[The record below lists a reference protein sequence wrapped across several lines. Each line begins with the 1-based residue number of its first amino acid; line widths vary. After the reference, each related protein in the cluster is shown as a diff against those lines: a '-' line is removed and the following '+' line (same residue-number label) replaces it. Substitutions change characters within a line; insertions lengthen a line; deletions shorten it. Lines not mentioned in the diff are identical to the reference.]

1 MVSIDLNSDL
11 GESFGAWKMGD
22 DASMLDI
29 VTSANIACGFHAG
42 DPAGIFAVL
51 KEAVARG
58 VAIGAHVGYRDLVGF
73 GRRSM
78 EPSSAELIG
87 DVIYQI
93 GALQG
98 LAVAAGTRISY
109 VKPHGALYNTIAKD
123 HRQGADVIAAI
134 KAVDP
139 QLTLLALAGAPIVK
153 QAREE
158 GLHVVCEAFADRAYN
173 PDGSLVNRRRA
184 GAVLHDPT
192 LIAQRMLRWVREG
205 LIEAIDGSLVPV
217 EASSICVHG
226 DNPAAVE
233 TARVLK
239 DIFVSNSVQ
248 LRSFTQCKEV
258 ANNG

>member
-1 MVSIDLNSDL
+1 M
-11 GESFGAWKMGD
+11 
-22 DASMLDI
+22 
-29 VTSANIACGFHAG
+29 
-42 DPAGIFAVL
+42 
-51 KEAVARG
+51 
-58 VAIGAHVGYRDLVGF
+58 
-73 GRRSM
+73 
-78 EPSSAELIG
+78 
-87 DVIYQI
+87 
-93 GALQG
+93 
-98 LAVAAGTRISY
+98 
-109 VKPHGALYNTIAKD
+109 YNTIAKD